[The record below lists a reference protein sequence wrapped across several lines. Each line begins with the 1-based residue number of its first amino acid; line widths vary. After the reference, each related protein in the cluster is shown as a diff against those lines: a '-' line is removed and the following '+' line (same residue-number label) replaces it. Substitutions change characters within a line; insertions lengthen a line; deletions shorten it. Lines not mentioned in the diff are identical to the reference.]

1 MSWWV
6 RWNQKQTV
14 PYQGMNINFAN
25 SFFGLYWYKKM
36 VYGLKV
42 RLDWIVFGKMEI
54 ENAMLPLWD
63 KGFVTFIVVSSSIM
77 ICMYAS
83 KSQTKWPPR
92 NLKYGNLFRRRQE
105 FDQYFFVLV
114 YFVLHDLIMSSLFGR
129 LNANGRLYSIALKF
143 PFIGRS
149 PLKYMQARKI
159 KDIMLVGKIHRI
171 VRYRDCWDNLKFN
184 TKSEN

>member
-1 MSWWV
+1 M
-6 RWNQKQTV
+6 
-14 PYQGMNINFAN
+14 
-25 SFFGLYWYKKM
+25 
-36 VYGLKV
+36 
-42 RLDWIVFGKMEI
+42 
-54 ENAMLPLWD
+54 
-63 KGFVTFIVVSSSIM
+63 FIVVSSSIM

-143 PFIGRS
+143 PLIGRS

-171 VRYRDCWDNLKFN
+171 VRYRDC
-184 TKSEN
+184 

>member
-1 MSWWV
+1 
-6 RWNQKQTV
+6 
-14 PYQGMNINFAN
+14 
-25 SFFGLYWYKKM
+25 M

-63 KGFVTFIVVSSSIM
+63 QGFVTFIVVSSSIM

-105 FDQYFFVLV
+105 LDQYFFLLV

-143 PFIGRS
+143 SFIWSIAPQVHASKEDKRH
-149 PLKYMQARKI
+149 YACRKDSQDSMLSWLLRQFEVLYKVRKLTTHLCTFQIDLHGDNSNFAYKQITFLDSFI
-159 KDIMLVGKIHRI
+159 K
-171 VRYRDCWDNLKFN
+171 
-184 TKSEN
+184 